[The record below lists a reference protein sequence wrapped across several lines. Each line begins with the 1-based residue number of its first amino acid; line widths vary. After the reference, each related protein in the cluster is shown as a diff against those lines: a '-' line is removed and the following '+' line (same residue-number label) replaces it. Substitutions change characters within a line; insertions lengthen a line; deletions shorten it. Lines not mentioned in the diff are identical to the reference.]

1 MYSQGWDPLTPAPFP
16 TSSRLSPQFLLR
28 QREREQKK
36 EETKDEP
43 LKSPEDQTSTEL
55 YASTHFTY
63 AGEEFVSKF
72 TVNPH
77 QKEPKALTLACL
89 LL

>member
-16 TSSRLSPQFLLR
+16 TSSRLSPQLLLR

-55 YASTHFTY
+55 YAPTHFTY

-72 TVNPH
+72 TVNPQ